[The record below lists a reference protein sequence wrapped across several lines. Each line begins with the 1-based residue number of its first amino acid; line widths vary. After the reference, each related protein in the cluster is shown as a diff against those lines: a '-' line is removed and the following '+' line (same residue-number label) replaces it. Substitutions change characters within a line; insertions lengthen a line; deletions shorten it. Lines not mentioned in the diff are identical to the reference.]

1 MGFRIESSLTNLN
14 GKPSLAPPPIVVVR
28 NCCFRN
34 TFSSKLTFYPLL
46 LTYLSI
52 RDYFSRRFG
61 YPSTPILGD
70 HRYLFFGSI
79 IGFHFF
85 GPSLFRIRWSQ
96 SFHRLCTFISG
107 KLNSVAWAW
116 YYYSTAWLGRQDVDY
131 GRENQNWSG
140 LISEEGEQDQ
150 RIFRLD
156 QRALRA
162 VNPSCLWFL
171 PPTFPMEAVLPKVYL
186 SFCHFRLLP
195 FLLWCRGHKN
205 WNA

>member
-96 SFHRLCTFISG
+96 SFHLLSSFVNWI
-107 KLNSVAWAW
+107 LL
-116 YYYSTAWLGRQDVDY
+116 LGD
-131 GRENQNWSG
+131 G
-140 LISEEGEQDQ
+140 IT
-150 RIFRLD
+150 IPRLD
-156 QRALRA
+156 LA
-162 VNPSCLWFL
+162 VKML
-171 PPTFPMEAVLPKVYL
+171 TMVERIRIGAVWYL
-186 SFCHFRLLP
+186 KKENKTS
-195 FLLWCRGHKN
+195 
-205 WNA
+205 AYSD

>member
-34 TFSSKLTFYPLL
+34 TFSSKLTFYLLL
-46 LTYLSI
+46 LTYLNI

-96 SFHRLCTFISG
+96 SFHLLSSFVNWI
-107 KLNSVAWAW
+107 LL
-116 YYYSTAWLGRQDVDY
+116 LGD
-131 GRENQNWSG
+131 G
-140 LISEEGEQDQ
+140 IT
-150 RIFRLD
+150 IPRLD
-156 QRALRA
+156 LA
-162 VNPSCLWFL
+162 VKML
-171 PPTFPMEAVLPKVYL
+171 TMVERIRIGAVWYL
-186 SFCHFRLLP
+186 KKENKTS
-195 FLLWCRGHKN
+195 
-205 WNA
+205 AYSD

>member
-14 GKPSLAPPPIVVVR
+14 GKPSLAPSPIVVIR

-46 LTYLSI
+46 LTYKYKRPLFTLFHSHFGRPKI
-52 RDYFSRRFG
+52 SLFRLNHWFS
-61 YPSTPILGD
+61 
-70 HRYLFFGSI
+70 
-79 IGFHFF
+79 FF

-96 SFHRLCTFISG
+96 RFHRLCSFISG
-107 KLNSVAWAW
+107 KLNSVAWGW

-156 QRALRA
+156 QPALRA
-162 VNPSCLWFL
+162 VNPSCLLFF

-186 SFCHFRLLP
+186 SFCHFGLLP
-195 FLLWCRGHKN
+195 FRLWCRGHKN